1 MAQYICSEDTQIF
14 FTDLDHTSRLS
25 FEPGVCPAL
34 GPPFPPA
41 RNSARPIQ
49 YISACSPSHR
59 RTHSYSHR
67 MGRTAN
73 VPHTRRTRFPRMLLL
88 LAPAAICTI
97 CPNSSDAW
105 PAAPPAGSL
114 DMRPVHCRQV
124 TEPSAILPPRDIARR
139 FKWLPAVQTLQRLPF
154 LLMGM
159 RGG

>member
-1 MAQYICSEDTQIF
+1 MSQGYVPLWARRFPLPETLPVPFNIFQLAPHRIAEHIDTPIAWVAPQMAADNGRQ
-14 FTDLDHTSRLS
+14 
-25 FEPGVCPAL
+25 
-34 GPPFPPA
+34 
-41 RNSARPIQ
+41 PIQ
-49 YISACSPSHR
+49 PY
-59 RTHSYSHR
+59 
-67 MGRTAN
+67 MLV

-124 TEPSAILPPRDIARR
+124 TEPAAILPPRDIVRR

-159 RGG
+159 SGG